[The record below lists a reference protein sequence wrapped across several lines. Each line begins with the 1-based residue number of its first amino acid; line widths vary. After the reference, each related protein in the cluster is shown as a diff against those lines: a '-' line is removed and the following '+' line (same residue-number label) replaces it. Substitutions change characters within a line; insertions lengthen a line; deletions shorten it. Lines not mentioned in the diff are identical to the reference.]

1 MRLKIR
7 SVEVD
12 LEGDNTKSF
21 IMFRFEGEVLGNRHA
36 KLRKEYTQIQ
46 RGATAQL
53 AAIQRV
59 PRRFNARLS
68 MSLGSGMDLALL
80 GILD

>member
-36 KLRKEYTQIQ
+36 NCEKNIHKF
-46 RGATAQL
+46 RGEQL
-53 AAIQRV
+53 LSL
-59 PRRFNARLS
+59 PRSNVF
-68 MSLGSGMDLALL
+68 LGVLTHDCQ
-80 GILD
+80 